1 MGKIK
6 ELETSLANKIAAGE
20 VVERPSSVVKELLEN
35 AIDAQATEINI
46 EVEQSGVSSIRVV
59 DNGTGIAQE
68 DLGLVFHRHATSK
81 IVADD
86 DLFHIR
92 TLGFRGEALASISS
106 VAKVT
111 LKTCTD
117 NENGHE
123 IYAENGKIIH
133 QKPAKA
139 KKGTDIQVDSLF
151 YNTPARLKY
160 IKSLYTELGKI
171 TDIVNRM
178 AMSHPEIRISLVSDG
193 KKLLSTNGSG
203 RTNEVMAEIYG
214 MKVAKDLV
222 HISGDTS
229 DYHLEGFVAKP
240 EHSRSNKHYI
250 SIFING
256 RYIKNFVLNKAILE
270 GYHTLLTIGRFPICY
285 INIQMDPILVD
296 VNVHPTKLEVR
307 LSKED
312 QLYDLIVT
320 KIREAFKDKILIPQ
334 NDLNHAS
341 KKNKVLETFEQ
352 QKINFEKQQSQIGET
367 SAPYVHDQKD
377 KNHDVESH
385 KNNLDSTSSTN
396 NESTEVSNE
405 LHNHIDDS
413 YLQSQKEVLFD
424 MEQNT
429 SNEYEI
435 SNQQSN
441 DIKGTVSQTPHRRVP
456 YMEIVGQV
464 HGTYI
469 IAQNE
474 NGMFMIDQHAAQE
487 RIKYEYFREK
497 IGEVTNEVQ
506 NLLIPLTFHFSK
518 DEQMII
524 DQYKDE
530 LDKVGVH
537 LEHFGGHDYIVNSYP
552 VWFPKEE
559 AEEIIK
565 DMIELVLK
573 HKSVDVKKI
582 REDAAI
588 MMSCKKSIKA
598 NHYLKNNEMADL
610 IDQLREAEDP
620 FTCPHGRPIIINFS
634 NYELEKLIKTDYKA
648 CVVLDMHIG
657 HLKSIME
664 LLKSHSIEC
673 YVHID
678 LIKGLS
684 HDEFACEYIIQQYK
698 PKGIVSTKA
707 KVIKKAK
714 MLNTLTIFRVFI
726 IDSQALTRS
735 IELIKKVEPDYVEVL
750 PGVASKAVSKIQQE
764 TSASVIAGGL
774 IDEQSEIREAISN
787 GAKYVTTS
795 YEKLW

>member
-46 EVEQSGVSSIRVV
+46 EVEQSGISAIRVV

-123 IYAENGKIIH
+123 IYAEDGKIIH
-133 QKPAKA
+133 EKPAKA
-139 KKGTDIQVDSLF
+139 KKGTDIQVESLF

-193 KKLLSTNGSG
+193 KKILSTNGSG

-334 NDLNHAS
+334 NDLNHAP

-405 LHNHIDDS
+405 LNNHIDDT

-424 MEQNT
+424 MEQDT

-435 SNQQSN
+435 LNQQSK

-634 NYELEKLIKTDYKA
+634 NYELEKLFK
-648 CVVLDMHIG
+648 
-657 HLKSIME
+657 
-664 LLKSHSIEC
+664 
-673 YVHID
+673 
-678 LIKGLS
+678 
-684 HDEFACEYIIQQYK
+684 
-698 PKGIVSTKA
+698 
-707 KVIKKAK
+707 
-714 MLNTLTIFRVFI
+714 RVM
-726 IDSQALTRS
+726 
-735 IELIKKVEPDYVEVL
+735 
-750 PGVASKAVSKIQQE
+750 
-764 TSASVIAGGL
+764 
-774 IDEQSEIREAISN
+774 
-787 GAKYVTTS
+787 
-795 YEKLW
+795 

>member
-123 IYAENGKIIH
+123 IYAEDGKIIH

-250 SIFING
+250 SIFINS

-334 NDLNHAS
+334 NDLNHAP

-405 LHNHIDDS
+405 LHNYIDDS

-435 SNQQSN
+435 SNRQSN

-634 NYELEKLIKTDYKA
+634 NYELEKLFK
-648 CVVLDMHIG
+648 
-657 HLKSIME
+657 
-664 LLKSHSIEC
+664 
-673 YVHID
+673 
-678 LIKGLS
+678 
-684 HDEFACEYIIQQYK
+684 
-698 PKGIVSTKA
+698 
-707 KVIKKAK
+707 
-714 MLNTLTIFRVFI
+714 RVM
-726 IDSQALTRS
+726 
-735 IELIKKVEPDYVEVL
+735 
-750 PGVASKAVSKIQQE
+750 
-764 TSASVIAGGL
+764 
-774 IDEQSEIREAISN
+774 
-787 GAKYVTTS
+787 
-795 YEKLW
+795 

>member
-123 IYAENGKIIH
+123 IYAEDGKIIH

-334 NDLNHAS
+334 NDLNHAP

-405 LHNHIDDS
+405 LHNYIDDS

-588 MMSCKKSIKA
+588 MMSCKK
-598 NHYLKNNEMADL
+598 
-610 IDQLREAEDP
+610 
-620 FTCPHGRPIIINFS
+620 
-634 NYELEKLIKTDYKA
+634 
-648 CVVLDMHIG
+648 
-657 HLKSIME
+657 
-664 LLKSHSIEC
+664 
-673 YVHID
+673 
-678 LIKGLS
+678 
-684 HDEFACEYIIQQYK
+684 
-698 PKGIVSTKA
+698 
-707 KVIKKAK
+707 
-714 MLNTLTIFRVFI
+714 
-726 IDSQALTRS
+726 
-735 IELIKKVEPDYVEVL
+735 
-750 PGVASKAVSKIQQE
+750 
-764 TSASVIAGGL
+764 
-774 IDEQSEIREAISN
+774 
-787 GAKYVTTS
+787 
-795 YEKLW
+795 

>member
-123 IYAENGKIIH
+123 IYAEDGKIIH

-320 KIREAFKDKILIPQ
+320 KIRDAFKDKILIPQ
-334 NDLNHAS
+334 NDLNHAP

-405 LHNHIDDS
+405 LHNYIDDS

-497 IGEVTNEVQ
+497 IGEVTYEVQ

-634 NYELEKLIKTDYKA
+634 NYELEKLFK
-648 CVVLDMHIG
+648 
-657 HLKSIME
+657 
-664 LLKSHSIEC
+664 
-673 YVHID
+673 
-678 LIKGLS
+678 
-684 HDEFACEYIIQQYK
+684 
-698 PKGIVSTKA
+698 
-707 KVIKKAK
+707 
-714 MLNTLTIFRVFI
+714 RVM
-726 IDSQALTRS
+726 
-735 IELIKKVEPDYVEVL
+735 
-750 PGVASKAVSKIQQE
+750 
-764 TSASVIAGGL
+764 
-774 IDEQSEIREAISN
+774 
-787 GAKYVTTS
+787 
-795 YEKLW
+795 

>member
-123 IYAENGKIIH
+123 IYAEDGKIIH

-334 NDLNHAS
+334 NDLNHAP

-367 SAPYVHDQKD
+367 YAQYVHDQKD

-405 LHNHIDDS
+405 LHNYIDDS

-441 DIKGTVSQTPHRRVP
+441 DIKGTESQTPHRRVP

-634 NYELEKLIKTDYKA
+634 NYELEKLFK
-648 CVVLDMHIG
+648 
-657 HLKSIME
+657 
-664 LLKSHSIEC
+664 
-673 YVHID
+673 
-678 LIKGLS
+678 
-684 HDEFACEYIIQQYK
+684 
-698 PKGIVSTKA
+698 
-707 KVIKKAK
+707 
-714 MLNTLTIFRVFI
+714 RVM
-726 IDSQALTRS
+726 
-735 IELIKKVEPDYVEVL
+735 
-750 PGVASKAVSKIQQE
+750 
-764 TSASVIAGGL
+764 
-774 IDEQSEIREAISN
+774 
-787 GAKYVTTS
+787 
-795 YEKLW
+795 

>member
-334 NDLNHAS
+334 NDLNHAP

-524 DQYKDE
+524 DQFKDE

-634 NYELEKLIKTDYKA
+634 NYELEKLFK
-648 CVVLDMHIG
+648 
-657 HLKSIME
+657 
-664 LLKSHSIEC
+664 
-673 YVHID
+673 
-678 LIKGLS
+678 
-684 HDEFACEYIIQQYK
+684 
-698 PKGIVSTKA
+698 
-707 KVIKKAK
+707 
-714 MLNTLTIFRVFI
+714 RVM
-726 IDSQALTRS
+726 
-735 IELIKKVEPDYVEVL
+735 
-750 PGVASKAVSKIQQE
+750 
-764 TSASVIAGGL
+764 
-774 IDEQSEIREAISN
+774 
-787 GAKYVTTS
+787 
-795 YEKLW
+795 

>member
-6 ELETSLANKIAAGE
+6 ELQTSLANKIAAGE
-20 VVERPSSVVKELLEN
+20 VVERPGSVVKELLEN

-46 EVEQSGVSSIRVV
+46 EVEQSGVASIRVV
-59 DNGTGIAQE
+59 DNGTGIE
-68 DLGLVFHRHATSK
+68 IDDLDLVFHRHATSK
-81 IVADD
+81 LDADD

-106 VAKVT
+106 VSKVT

-117 NENGHE
+117 NQEGQE
-123 IYAENGKIIH
+123 IYVENDEVLNR
-133 QKPAKA
+133 KPAKA
-139 KKGTDIQVDSLF
+139 KRGTDILVESLF

-178 AMSHPEIRISLVSDG
+178 AMSHPDIRISLVSDG
-193 KKLLSTNGSG
+193 KTIIKTNGSG

-222 HISGDTS
+222 HVIGDTS
-229 DYHLEGFVAKP
+229 DYHLDAYFAKP

-256 RYIKNFVLNKAILE
+256 RYIKNFLLNKAILE
-270 GYHTLLTIGRFPICY
+270 GYHTLLMVGRYPICY
-285 INIQMDPILVD
+285 INIEMDPILVD

-312 QLYDLIVT
+312 QLFELIVN
-320 KIREAFKDKILIPQ
+320 KIREAFKDRILIPQ
-334 NDLNHAS
+334 NDMDKMT
-341 KKNKVLETFEQ
+341 KKNKVLNQFEQ
-352 QKINFEKQQSQIGET
+352 QKMDFEKRQQQNNFEQNIEQTADSNMHNENDTSVENEASYINQHDGEQNRIQESQNELLYDFET
-367 SAPYVHDQKD
+367 TNS
-377 KNHDVESH
+377 
-385 KNNLDSTSSTN
+385 DSTDN
-396 NESTEVSNE
+396 EVSVEDNSDE
-405 LHNHIDDS
+405 
-413 YLQSQKEVLFD
+413 
-424 MEQNT
+424 
-429 SNEYEI
+429 
-435 SNQQSN
+435 
-441 DIKGTVSQTPHRRVP
+441 DIKGRVSASPTRRIP

-497 IGEVTNEVQ
+497 IGDVVNESQ

-518 DEQMII
+518 DELMII
-524 DQYKDE
+524 NQYKDE

-537 LEHFGGHDYIVNSYP
+537 LEPFGGHDYIVDSYP

-565 DMIELVLK
+565 DMIEYVLE
-573 HKSVDVKKI
+573 HKKVDVRKI
-582 REDAAI
+582 REEAAI

-610 IDQLREAEDP
+610 VNQLRETEDP

-634 NYELEKLIKTDYKA
+634 NYELERLFKR
-648 CVVLDMHIG
+648 
-657 HLKSIME
+657 
-664 LLKSHSIEC
+664 
-673 YVHID
+673 
-678 LIKGLS
+678 
-684 HDEFACEYIIQQYK
+684 
-698 PKGIVSTKA
+698 IV
-707 KVIKKAK
+707 
-714 MLNTLTIFRVFI
+714 
-726 IDSQALTRS
+726 
-735 IELIKKVEPDYVEVL
+735 
-750 PGVASKAVSKIQQE
+750 
-764 TSASVIAGGL
+764 
-774 IDEQSEIREAISN
+774 
-787 GAKYVTTS
+787 
-795 YEKLW
+795 

>member
-123 IYAENGKIIH
+123 IYAEDGKIIH

-334 NDLNHAS
+334 NDLNHAP

-405 LHNHIDDS
+405 LHNYIDDS

-610 IDQLREAEDP
+610 IDQLREAEDS

-634 NYELEKLIKTDYKA
+634 NYELEKLFK
-648 CVVLDMHIG
+648 
-657 HLKSIME
+657 
-664 LLKSHSIEC
+664 
-673 YVHID
+673 
-678 LIKGLS
+678 
-684 HDEFACEYIIQQYK
+684 
-698 PKGIVSTKA
+698 
-707 KVIKKAK
+707 
-714 MLNTLTIFRVFI
+714 RVM
-726 IDSQALTRS
+726 
-735 IELIKKVEPDYVEVL
+735 
-750 PGVASKAVSKIQQE
+750 
-764 TSASVIAGGL
+764 
-774 IDEQSEIREAISN
+774 
-787 GAKYVTTS
+787 
-795 YEKLW
+795 

>member
-1 MGKIK
+1 M
-6 ELETSLANKIAAGE
+6 
-20 VVERPSSVVKELLEN
+20 
-35 AIDAQATEINI
+35 
-46 EVEQSGVSSIRVV
+46 
-59 DNGTGIAQE
+59 
-68 DLGLVFHRHATSK
+68 
-81 IVADD
+81 
-86 DLFHIR
+86 FHIR

-123 IYAENGKIIH
+123 IYAEDGKIIH

-250 SIFING
+250 SIFINS

-334 NDLNHAS
+334 NDLNHAP

-405 LHNHIDDS
+405 LHNYIDDS

-634 NYELEKLIKTDYKA
+634 NYELEKLFK
-648 CVVLDMHIG
+648 
-657 HLKSIME
+657 
-664 LLKSHSIEC
+664 
-673 YVHID
+673 
-678 LIKGLS
+678 
-684 HDEFACEYIIQQYK
+684 
-698 PKGIVSTKA
+698 
-707 KVIKKAK
+707 
-714 MLNTLTIFRVFI
+714 RVM
-726 IDSQALTRS
+726 
-735 IELIKKVEPDYVEVL
+735 
-750 PGVASKAVSKIQQE
+750 
-764 TSASVIAGGL
+764 
-774 IDEQSEIREAISN
+774 
-787 GAKYVTTS
+787 
-795 YEKLW
+795 

>member
-123 IYAENGKIIH
+123 IYAEDGKIIH

-250 SIFING
+250 SIFINS

-334 NDLNHAS
+334 NDLNHAP

-405 LHNHIDDS
+405 LHNYIDYS

-634 NYELEKLIKTDYKA
+634 NYELEKLFKR
-648 CVVLDMHIG
+648 
-657 HLKSIME
+657 
-664 LLKSHSIEC
+664 
-673 YVHID
+673 
-678 LIKGLS
+678 
-684 HDEFACEYIIQQYK
+684 
-698 PKGIVSTKA
+698 
-707 KVIKKAK
+707 VI
-714 MLNTLTIFRVFI
+714 
-726 IDSQALTRS
+726 
-735 IELIKKVEPDYVEVL
+735 
-750 PGVASKAVSKIQQE
+750 
-764 TSASVIAGGL
+764 
-774 IDEQSEIREAISN
+774 
-787 GAKYVTTS
+787 
-795 YEKLW
+795 

>member
-6 ELETSLANKIAAGE
+6 ELQTSLANKIAAGE

-35 AIDAQATEINI
+35 AIDAKSTEINI
-46 EVEQSGVSSIRVV
+46 EVEQSGISSIRVV
-59 DNGTGIAQE
+59 DNGTGIEQD
-68 DLGLVFHRHATSK
+68 DLDLVFHRHATSK
-81 IVADD
+81 LDADD

-117 NENGHE
+117 RENGYE
-123 IYAENGKIIH
+123 IYAENGEILSR
-133 QKPAKA
+133 KPAKA
-139 KKGTDIQVDSLF
+139 KKGTDITVSSLF

-178 AMSHPEIRISLVSDG
+178 AMSHPDIRISLISDG
-193 KKLLSTNGSG
+193 KTLLKTNGSG
-203 RTNEVMAEIYG
+203 KTNEVMAEIYG
-214 MKVAKDLV
+214 IKVAKDLV
-222 HISGDTS
+222 HIQGDTS

-256 RYIKNFVLNKAILE
+256 RYIKNFVLNKAIIE
-270 GYHTLLTIGRFPICY
+270 GYHTLLTIGRYPICY
-285 INIQMDPILVD
+285 LNIEMDPILVD

-307 LSKED
+307 LSKEE
-312 QLYDLIVT
+312 QLYQLIVE
-320 KIREAFKDKILIPQ
+320 KIRYAFKDRILIPQ
-334 NDLNHAS
+334 NDLDRTP
-341 KKNKVLETFEQ
+341 KKNKVLNQFEQ
-352 QKINFEKQQSQIGET
+352 QKLDFERRQRNSNQDKKNSQYYDM
-367 SAPYVHDQKD
+367 S
-377 KNHDVESH
+377 ESEVQ
-385 KNNLDSTSSTN
+385 NPNLDN
-396 NESTEVSNE
+396 NELINESTESFV
-405 LHNHIDDS
+405 HNNKRSDDKD
-413 YLQSQKEVLFD
+413 YFQIQKEILNDLDKGDALSLNDESTNDSEEVVT
-424 MEQNT
+424 EQNNSDEASSKASQT
-429 SNEYEI
+429 LYS
-435 SNQQSN
+435 QQDNN
-441 DIKGTVSQTPHRRVP
+441 DIKGKVSNTPSRRVP
-456 YMEIVGQV
+456 YMEVVGQV

-506 NLLIPLTFHFSK
+506 DLLIPLTFHFSK

-524 DQYKDE
+524 DQYQDE

-552 VWFPKEE
+552 VWFPKAE
-559 AEEIIK
+559 AEEIIQ
-565 DMIELVLK
+565 DMVELVLNDK
-573 HKSVDVKKI
+573 KVNVKKM

-634 NYELEKLIKTDYKA
+634 NYELEKLFK
-648 CVVLDMHIG
+648 
-657 HLKSIME
+657 
-664 LLKSHSIEC
+664 
-673 YVHID
+673 
-678 LIKGLS
+678 
-684 HDEFACEYIIQQYK
+684 
-698 PKGIVSTKA
+698 
-707 KVIKKAK
+707 
-714 MLNTLTIFRVFI
+714 RVM
-726 IDSQALTRS
+726 
-735 IELIKKVEPDYVEVL
+735 
-750 PGVASKAVSKIQQE
+750 
-764 TSASVIAGGL
+764 
-774 IDEQSEIREAISN
+774 
-787 GAKYVTTS
+787 
-795 YEKLW
+795 

>member
-123 IYAENGKIIH
+123 IYAEDGKIIH

-250 SIFING
+250 SIFINS

-334 NDLNHAS
+334 NDLNHAP

-405 LHNHIDDS
+405 LHNYIDDS

-537 LEHFGGHDYIVNSYP
+537 LEHFGGHDYIVNNYP

-634 NYELEKLIKTDYKA
+634 NYELEKLFK
-648 CVVLDMHIG
+648 
-657 HLKSIME
+657 
-664 LLKSHSIEC
+664 
-673 YVHID
+673 
-678 LIKGLS
+678 
-684 HDEFACEYIIQQYK
+684 
-698 PKGIVSTKA
+698 
-707 KVIKKAK
+707 
-714 MLNTLTIFRVFI
+714 RVM
-726 IDSQALTRS
+726 
-735 IELIKKVEPDYVEVL
+735 
-750 PGVASKAVSKIQQE
+750 
-764 TSASVIAGGL
+764 
-774 IDEQSEIREAISN
+774 
-787 GAKYVTTS
+787 
-795 YEKLW
+795 

>member
-81 IVADD
+81 IVADN

-123 IYAENGKIIH
+123 IYAEDGKIIH

-634 NYELEKLIKTDYKA
+634 NYELEKLFK
-648 CVVLDMHIG
+648 
-657 HLKSIME
+657 
-664 LLKSHSIEC
+664 
-673 YVHID
+673 
-678 LIKGLS
+678 
-684 HDEFACEYIIQQYK
+684 
-698 PKGIVSTKA
+698 
-707 KVIKKAK
+707 
-714 MLNTLTIFRVFI
+714 RVM
-726 IDSQALTRS
+726 
-735 IELIKKVEPDYVEVL
+735 
-750 PGVASKAVSKIQQE
+750 
-764 TSASVIAGGL
+764 
-774 IDEQSEIREAISN
+774 
-787 GAKYVTTS
+787 
-795 YEKLW
+795 

>member
-123 IYAENGKIIH
+123 IYAEDGKIIH

-405 LHNHIDDS
+405 LNNHIDDS

-424 MEQNT
+424 MEQDT

-435 SNQQSN
+435 LNQQSK

-634 NYELEKLIKTDYKA
+634 NYELEKLFK
-648 CVVLDMHIG
+648 
-657 HLKSIME
+657 
-664 LLKSHSIEC
+664 
-673 YVHID
+673 
-678 LIKGLS
+678 
-684 HDEFACEYIIQQYK
+684 
-698 PKGIVSTKA
+698 
-707 KVIKKAK
+707 
-714 MLNTLTIFRVFI
+714 RVM
-726 IDSQALTRS
+726 
-735 IELIKKVEPDYVEVL
+735 
-750 PGVASKAVSKIQQE
+750 
-764 TSASVIAGGL
+764 
-774 IDEQSEIREAISN
+774 
-787 GAKYVTTS
+787 
-795 YEKLW
+795 

>member
-6 ELETSLANKIAAGE
+6 ELQTSLANKIAAGE

-35 AIDAQATEINI
+35 AIDAKSTEINI
-46 EVEQSGVSSIRVV
+46 EVEQSGISSIRVV
-59 DNGTGIAQE
+59 DNGTGIEQD
-68 DLGLVFHRHATSK
+68 DLDLVFHRHATSK
-81 IVADD
+81 LDADD

-117 NENGHE
+117 SENGHE
-123 IYAENGKIIH
+123 IYAENGEILSR
-133 QKPAKA
+133 KPAKA
-139 KKGTDIQVDSLF
+139 KKGTDITVSSLF

-178 AMSHPEIRISLVSDG
+178 AMSHPYIRISLISDG
-193 KKLLSTNGSG
+193 KTLLKTNGSG
-203 RTNEVMAEIYG
+203 KTNEVMSEIYG
-214 MKVAKDLV
+214 IKVAKDLV
-222 HISGDTS
+222 HIQGDTS

-256 RYIKNFVLNKAILE
+256 RYIKNFVLNKAIIE
-270 GYHTLLTIGRFPICY
+270 GYHTLLTIGRYPICY
-285 INIQMDPILVD
+285 LNIEMDPILVD

-307 LSKED
+307 LSKEE
-312 QLYDLIVT
+312 QLYQLIVE
-320 KIREAFKDKILIPQ
+320 KIRYAFKDRILIPQ
-334 NDLNHAS
+334 NDLDRTP
-341 KKNKVLETFEQ
+341 KKNKVLNQFEQ
-352 QKINFEKQQSQIGET
+352 QKLDFERRQQNSNQ
-367 SAPYVHDQKD
+367 D
-377 KNHDVESH
+377 KTNSHYYGISESKLQNPNLE
-385 KNNLDSTSSTN
+385 KNDLDN
-396 NESTEVSNE
+396 NELINESTENFV
-405 LHNHIDDS
+405 HNNKRSDDKD
-413 YLQSQKEVLFD
+413 YFQIQKEILNDLDNGDASLLNDESTNDSEEVVT
-424 MEQNT
+424 EQ
-429 SNEYEI
+429 SNNDEASSKTYQTLY
-435 SNQQSN
+435 SKQDNN
-441 DIKGTVSQTPHRRVP
+441 DIKGKVSNTPSRRVP
-456 YMEIVGQV
+456 YMEVVGQV

-506 NLLIPLTFHFSK
+506 DLLIPLTFHFSK

-524 DQYKDE
+524 DQYQDE

-552 VWFPKEE
+552 VWFPKAE
-559 AEEIIK
+559 AEEIIQ
-565 DMIELVLK
+565 DMVELVLNDK
-573 HKSVDVKKI
+573 KVNVKKM

-634 NYELEKLIKTDYKA
+634 NYELEKLFK
-648 CVVLDMHIG
+648 
-657 HLKSIME
+657 
-664 LLKSHSIEC
+664 
-673 YVHID
+673 
-678 LIKGLS
+678 
-684 HDEFACEYIIQQYK
+684 
-698 PKGIVSTKA
+698 
-707 KVIKKAK
+707 
-714 MLNTLTIFRVFI
+714 RVM
-726 IDSQALTRS
+726 
-735 IELIKKVEPDYVEVL
+735 
-750 PGVASKAVSKIQQE
+750 
-764 TSASVIAGGL
+764 
-774 IDEQSEIREAISN
+774 
-787 GAKYVTTS
+787 
-795 YEKLW
+795 

>member
-46 EVEQSGVSSIRVV
+46 EVEQSGISAIRVV

-123 IYAENGKIIH
+123 IYAEDGKIIH

-334 NDLNHAS
+334 NDLNRTP

-352 QKINFEKQQSQIGET
+352 QKINFEKKQSQIGET
-367 SAPYVHDQKD
+367 SALYVHDQKD

-385 KNNLDSTSSTN
+385 RNNLDSTSSTN

-405 LHNHIDDS
+405 LNNHIDDT

-424 MEQNT
+424 MEQDT

-435 SNQQSN
+435 LNQQSK

-552 VWFPKEE
+552 VWFPKVE

-634 NYELEKLIKTDYKA
+634 NYELEKLFK
-648 CVVLDMHIG
+648 
-657 HLKSIME
+657 
-664 LLKSHSIEC
+664 
-673 YVHID
+673 
-678 LIKGLS
+678 
-684 HDEFACEYIIQQYK
+684 
-698 PKGIVSTKA
+698 
-707 KVIKKAK
+707 
-714 MLNTLTIFRVFI
+714 RVM
-726 IDSQALTRS
+726 
-735 IELIKKVEPDYVEVL
+735 
-750 PGVASKAVSKIQQE
+750 
-764 TSASVIAGGL
+764 
-774 IDEQSEIREAISN
+774 
-787 GAKYVTTS
+787 
-795 YEKLW
+795 

>member
-178 AMSHPEIRISLVSDG
+178 GMSHPEIRISLVSDG

-334 NDLNHAS
+334 NDLNHAP

-385 KNNLDSTSSTN
+385 KNNLDSTSLTN

-405 LHNHIDDS
+405 LHNYIDDS

-634 NYELEKLIKTDYKA
+634 NYELEKLFK
-648 CVVLDMHIG
+648 
-657 HLKSIME
+657 
-664 LLKSHSIEC
+664 
-673 YVHID
+673 
-678 LIKGLS
+678 
-684 HDEFACEYIIQQYK
+684 
-698 PKGIVSTKA
+698 
-707 KVIKKAK
+707 
-714 MLNTLTIFRVFI
+714 RVM
-726 IDSQALTRS
+726 
-735 IELIKKVEPDYVEVL
+735 
-750 PGVASKAVSKIQQE
+750 
-764 TSASVIAGGL
+764 
-774 IDEQSEIREAISN
+774 
-787 GAKYVTTS
+787 
-795 YEKLW
+795 

>member
-123 IYAENGKIIH
+123 IYAEDGKIIH

-334 NDLNHAS
+334 NDLNHAP

-396 NESTEVSNE
+396 NENTEVSNE
-405 LHNHIDDS
+405 LHNYIDDS

-634 NYELEKLIKTDYKA
+634 NYELEKLFK
-648 CVVLDMHIG
+648 
-657 HLKSIME
+657 
-664 LLKSHSIEC
+664 
-673 YVHID
+673 
-678 LIKGLS
+678 
-684 HDEFACEYIIQQYK
+684 
-698 PKGIVSTKA
+698 
-707 KVIKKAK
+707 
-714 MLNTLTIFRVFI
+714 RVM
-726 IDSQALTRS
+726 
-735 IELIKKVEPDYVEVL
+735 
-750 PGVASKAVSKIQQE
+750 
-764 TSASVIAGGL
+764 
-774 IDEQSEIREAISN
+774 
-787 GAKYVTTS
+787 
-795 YEKLW
+795 